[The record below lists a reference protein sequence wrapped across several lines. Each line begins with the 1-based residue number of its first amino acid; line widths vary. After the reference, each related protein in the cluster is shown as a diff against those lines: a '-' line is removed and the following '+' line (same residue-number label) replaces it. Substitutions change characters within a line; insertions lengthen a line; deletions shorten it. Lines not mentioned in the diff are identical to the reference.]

1 MNGNI
6 RSLNSRLR
14 RLERKGASGSV
25 DDFYGKMSDSELWC
39 LIEMPLSLD
48 DEEEF
53 EYIANELGWTIE
65 KAKGFWA
72 ALNRFL
78 PILQR
83 QLRHMSDEQ
92 IEAELLE
99 PFDSAV

>member
-25 DDFYGKMSDSELWC
+25 EAFYGKMSDSELWC
-39 LIEMPLSLD
+39 LIEMPLGLD
-48 DEEEF
+48 DEEEV
-53 EYIANELGWTIE
+53 EYIANELGWSIE
-65 KAKGFWA
+65 RAKGFRV

-78 PILQR
+78 PTLHR
-83 QLRHMSDEQ
+83 QFRYMSDEQ